1 MGRSYPL
8 GYNQQQ
14 PPQSQYNQQQPQQNL
29 YNNPQNP
36 PQAQYNQNPPQ
47 NQFNQPPYPQPQNN
61 NLDQKQ
67 IQPQQQQQQ
76 PPYNNP
82 QNNQNPQ
89 PPIENENYK
98 RHKPDFSVDPNFVEY
113 IRGNGIDKNEYDK
126 IVGAAQKAYKEGK
139 HDKQTLSFKS
149 GRDIKNSLGGHWFV
163 FVSEKGKKFDFS
175 LSTVAS
181 NDYLTFSIGNTMFQ
195 VCRLKE

>member
-1 MGRSYPL
+1 M
-8 GYNQQQ
+8 N
-14 PPQSQYNQQQPQQNL
+14 
-29 YNNPQNP
+29 
-36 PQAQYNQNPPQ
+36 AQYNQNPPQ
-47 NQFNQPPYPQPQNN
+47 NQFNQPPYPQHQNN

-67 IQPQQQQQQ
+67 IPPQQQ
-76 PPYNNP
+76 PPYNNQ

-89 PPIENENYK
+89 PENTALPDQYPI
-98 RHKPDFSVDPNFVEY
+98 RHRPNFTTEPKFVEY
-113 IRGNGIDKNEYDK
+113 VKGKGIDQNEYDK

-139 HDKQTLSFKS
+139 HDKQNLSFKA
-149 GRDIKNSLGGHWFV
+149 GREIKNSLGGQWFV

-181 NDYLTFSIGNTMFQ
+181 NDFLTFSIGDTMFQ